1 MPLRRLGFAR
11 WVSAVPSGGNRY
23 DDEVAAGLR
32 DLGVD
37 VAEYTVPG
45 PWPVVDRAE
54 GRRLAELLLGEQDW
68 LIDNILAAG
77 APSAIAAA
85 HAAGCRVTVLV
96 HYFPA
101 DEIGWSRTERDRLAS
116 AEGRALAAADGIIAT
131 SRWTAAEVRT
141 RYGIP
146 GAAVAVPGVDPAPC
160 SPPLAPGEPPY
171 LLWLGRI
178 TRTKDPL
185 TLLAALA
192 RLRDLGWTA
201 RVIGPDSV
209 DPTYTG
215 VLRAAI
221 ERSGLDDR
229 VAQLGSRTGPELEA
243 DWADGQLLVST
254 SRVEPYGM
262 VVTEALARGIPSV
275 VPAGTGA
282 VEAQQAGRSH
292 RQAGPA
298 GGTFPSGD
306 AEALALVLRGWL
318 TDPRRRHRWREA
330 ALAQR
335 SRLPT
340 WDNTVDA
347 VLAHVSDWS
356 DPG

>member
-1 MPLRRLGFAR
+1 MTLRRLGFAR
-11 WVSAVPSGGNRY
+11 WISAVPSGGNRY

-32 DLGVD
+32 GRGID
-37 VAEYTVPG
+37 VAEYAVPG
-45 PWPVVDRAE
+45 PWPVIDQAE
-54 GRRLAELLLGEQDW
+54 GRRLAELLLAEQDW
-68 LIDNILAAG
+68 LVDNILAAG
-77 APSAIAAA
+77 APAAITAAR
-85 HAAGCRVTVLV
+85 AAGRRVTVLV

-116 AEGRALAAADGIIAT
+116 AEGQALAAADGTIAT
-131 SRWTAAEVRT
+131 SRWTAAQLGT
-141 RYGIP
+141 RYGIA
-146 GAAVAVPGVDPAPC
+146 GAAVAVPGVELAPC
-160 SPPLAPGEPPY
+160 SPPPAPGEPPR

-185 TLLAALA
+185 TLVAALA

-209 DPTYTG
+209 DPDYTRL
-215 VLRAAI
+215 VRAAI
-221 ERSGLDDR
+221 ERSGLGDR

-243 DWADGQLLVST
+243 GWADGQLLIST

-282 VEAQQAGRSH
+282 VEAQRSGAASGR
-292 RQAGPA
+292 PA

-306 AEALALVLRGWL
+306 DHELAAVLRGWL
-318 TDPRRRHRWREA
+318 TEPQRRRQWRNA
-330 ALAQR
+330 AVAQR

-340 WDNTVDA
+340 WRRTAEA
-347 VLAHVSDWS
+347 VLAHVSELS
-356 DPG
+356 EPG